1 MALKLAQ
8 SQIWKLGNSYL
19 RIVKL
24 ERLSVDYKDMP
35 SPKTQ
40 LGTHHTLTKKEFC
53 RLIKDATLVSGDGVT
68 IIDPSQQMPMPLPMA
83 ARPPIP
89 VGSRPFRSPPAG
101 GKRGKAPAKGRRGP
115 VPRKRA

>member
-24 ERLSVDYKDMP
+24 ERLAVEYKDMP

-40 LGTHHTLTKKEFC
+40 LGTHHKLTKKEFC
-53 RLIKDATLVSGDGVT
+53 RLIKDATLLNAKGEVPASTPGQPAT
-68 IIDPSQQMPMPLPMA
+68 IPLATRTPF
-83 ARPPIP
+83 P
-89 VGSRPFRSPPAG
+89 VGSRPFRNTPGAG
-101 GKRGKAPAKGRRGP
+101 KPKAPRGQA
-115 VPRKRA
+115 PRKRS

>member
-1 MALKLAQ
+1 MALKLKQ
-8 SQIWKLGNSYL
+8 SQVWKLGNSYL

-35 SPKTQ
+35 SFKTQ

-53 RLIKDATLVSGDGVT
+53 RLIKDATLLTETGEAVDAPALNPGQPMT
-68 IIDPSQQMPMPLPMA
+68 IPMA
-83 ARPPIP
+83 TRTPFPE
-89 VGSRPFRSPPAG
+89 GSRPPRNTPGAG
-101 GKRGKAPAKGRRGP
+101 KTKAPRDP